1 MYSRCNKGK
10 ILITEIR
17 HTGLVVKNLDR
28 MLRFYKGL
36 GLNIVS
42 RDIEKG
48 NFIDNVTGYSNVNLE
63 WVKLSPPN
71 NINMIELIK
80 YHNNY
85 SKIDLIKQSPNQ
97 YGCSHV
103 AFTVENID
111 KAIKQIT
118 NLGGSKI
125 NEPVKSKK
133 SNVKVVYCNDPEGT
147 LIELV
152 EI

>member
-1 MYSRCNKGK
+1 M
-10 ILITEIR
+10 IIEIR
-17 HTGLVVKNLDR
+17 HTGFVVENLDK
-28 MLRFYKGL
+28 MLEFYQAL

-48 NFIDNVTGYSNVNLE
+48 NFIDRVTGYRNVKLE
-63 WVKLSPPN
+63 WVKLSPSN
-71 NINMIELIK
+71 NSNMIELIK
-80 YHNNY
+80 YHNND
-85 SKIDLIKQSPNQ
+85 SKMDLIKQPPNK

-103 AFTVENID
+103 AFTVKDIE
-111 KAIKQIT
+111 KAVKQVI

-125 NEPVKSKK
+125 NDPVKSKK
-133 SNVKVVYCNDPEGT
+133 SNAKVLYCHDPEGT